1 MLKWNTRR
9 QMIDIPFIRID
20 KDVFDNAEYDE
31 LVLLLGLLHFDPEK
45 KGVFKAKFYV
55 NADLTNS
62 QNYIKL
68 NNTYKELLDLYF
80 EEQVSFTTKYRVVSK
95 QNQPKNQFTL
105 LEAIRFFQTPI
116 SVVLENSLNDGYFM
130 KAIFRYFDKSGILLT
145 YYNYGWLNFDNAGGW
160 KNIENFVKGKIV
172 AYVNYSKKLKTEPIK
187 YIRCFVMMDSDKTSK
202 DTPLETKKE
211 SLKEFLE
218 KYNSK
223 VHILNKRAMENY
235 LPDSAVLNLNIH
247 NYREQERE
255 MQQWKKNLQTQT
267 WIIACLALSNEEK
280 DYKDFSELGMPFD
293 KREMPKF
300 FGYND
305 YTDKQGLLDREGG
318 TADENEFLEIITKIG
333 SLL

>member
-1 MLKWNTRR
+1 
-9 QMIDIPFIRID
+9 MIDIPFIKID

-45 KGVFKAKFYV
+45 KEVFKAKFYV

-95 QNQPKNQFTL
+95 QNQPEDQFTL
-105 LEAIRFFQTPI
+105 PEAIRYFQTPI

-130 KAIFRYFDKSGILLT
+130 KAIFRHFDKSGILLT
-145 YYNYGWLNFDNAGGW
+145 YYNYGWLQFDNAGGFP
-160 KNIENFVKGKIV
+160 NIENFVKSKIR
-172 AYVNYSKKLKTEPIK
+172 ALIDYSRKLKTEPEK
-187 YIRCFVMMDSDKTSK
+187 YIRCFVLMDSDKTFK
-202 DTPLETKKE
+202 DEALSRKKKSLE
-211 SLKEFLE
+211 EFLLQS
-218 KYNSK
+218 NII
-223 VHILNKRAMENY
+223 VHILNKRSMENY
-235 LPDSAVLNLNIH
+235 LPYKAVLQLNKF
-247 NYREQERE
+247 NYQLEDRGERE
-255 MQQWKKNLQTQT
+255 KMINWKSNEAKQT
-267 WIIACLALSNEEK
+267 WIDEYIGLPKEEK

-305 YTDKQGLLDREGG
+305 YTDRQGLLDREGG
-318 TADENEFLEIITKIG
+318 TADKNEFLEIITKIG

>member
-1 MLKWNTRR
+1 
-9 QMIDIPFIRID
+9 MIKGTWIKID
-20 KDVFDNAEYDE
+20 MDVFENTEFDTLVFLFGILSYDPSNT
-31 LVLLLGLLHFDPEK
+31 GFS
-45 KGVFKAKFYV
+45 KANFFINGTIK
-55 NADLTNS
+55 NLE
-62 QNYIKL
+62 NYKKL
-68 NNTYKELLDLYF
+68 NDSYKKLLELNFDD
-80 EEQVSFTTKYRVVSK
+80 QVNNSINYRIVSNHK
-95 QNQPKNQFTL
+95 GANKKFLIQ
-105 LEAIRFFQTPI
+105 EAIRFFQTPI
-116 SVVLENSLNDGYFM
+116 SIVLENSLNDGYFM
-130 KAIFRYFDKSGILLT
+130 KAIFKYFDSTKRLLSFFQ
-145 YYNYGWLNFDNAGGW
+145 NGWIQFENAGGYT
-160 KNIENFVKGKIV
+160 NIQNYINGKLQALVKFSEQ
-172 AYVNYSKKLKTEPIK
+172 NNSQPKKYL
-187 YIRCFVMMDSDKTSK
+187 RCFVMMDSDKTSK
-202 DTPLETKKE
+202 HASLGKKKN

-218 KYNSK
+218 ETNSV